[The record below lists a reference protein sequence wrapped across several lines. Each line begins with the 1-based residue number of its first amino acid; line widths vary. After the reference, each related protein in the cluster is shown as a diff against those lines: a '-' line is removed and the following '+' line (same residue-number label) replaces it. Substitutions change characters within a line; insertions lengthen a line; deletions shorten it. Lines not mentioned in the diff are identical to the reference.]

1 MSRHFYSQTH
11 THRSILTLK
20 AFHTAIKSLSNVLR
34 EERMNSSLVQSQ
46 QEIILVV

>member
-20 AFHTAIKSLSNVLR
+20 AFHTIKSLSNVLR